1 MTVGNGADTSN
12 RKDLIGTQ
20 SLVKHP
26 DGTAILVQGMANY
39 ESACRMFPANPVMA
53 WEGGTYDLKN
63 YWLGTLLTRQTIVWA
78 SNPIPQIV
86 RHLIESLP
94 WREDWDAKRVR
105 VVAPTE
111 VTQCFS
117 PTDAESRG
125 LRRQWLMQQL
135 RPVVAQEAS
144 PAVEPGEALPSP
156 TPEPSEAPVARPAKP
171 ETGAQKASKAASA
184 TKLARKATR
193 QRTEGTS
200 WADFGL
206 VLNDDGIPLA
216 TLDNC
221 VHVIEQHPD
230 LAGHVW
236 YDSFLSKILHTW
248 GVDVPREWTDYDDI
262 RLALYMQR
270 DIGIP
275 RVSPTLVADA
285 VVCYAMREVRNCA
298 YDWLDSLQWDGKERL
313 NLLATLGFGAE
324 STDYTAAVC
333 RNLLLAMVKRVFSPG
348 CKSDYMPVFEGSQ
361 GVGKSKLLNI
371 LGGEWFAELHMDWNN
386 KDFYCALQ
394 GKMLL
399 EIGELHAFKQTDVDK
414 IKGIVS
420 CAVDRYREPFG
431 RHTKDFPRQGVFAGT
446 TNRDDWNRDDTGA
459 RRFWPVL
466 CGTLDHEWVR
476 ANRDQLFAEAVHVIR
491 AGGSYWEVPWG
502 DAQAQQDERRAADTW
517 DDAVT
522 AWLVG
527 RTKVT
532 LAEVMAGAVDLDAAH
547 QSLSDQQRMG
557 RVMKKVGWVKK
568 LERVAGIQRKVWVN
582 PLALDLEPADPG
594 F

>member
-1 MTVGNGADTSN
+1 MSDRILIVDAAHQAIAAAQFPSLLVLGN
-12 RKDLIGTQ
+12 K
-20 SLVKHP
+20 
-26 DGTAILVQGMANY
+26 
-39 ESACRMFPANPVMA
+39 
-53 WEGGTYDLKN
+53 
-63 YWLGTLLTRQTIVWA
+63 
-78 SNPIPQIV
+78 
-86 RHLIESLP
+86 
-94 WREDWDAKRVR
+94 
-105 VVAPTE
+105 
-111 VTQCFS
+111 
-117 PTDAESRG
+117 PTDDATLSFDAGALSGKTVYLWCHYAALLAKELAPAVPDLGIVNGDKTPMSFQSQPGAALTYLRTNVRRYRPPTSKSDPWATPDNIAAPESV
-125 LRRQWLMQQL
+125 QA
-135 RPVVAQEAS
+135 VVEAS
-144 PAVEPGEALPSP
+144 KPAD
-156 TPEPSEAPVARPAKP
+156 
-171 ETGAQKASKAASA
+171 TGAQKAAKAASA

-206 VLNDDGIPLA
+206 VLNDDGIPIT

-275 RVSPTLVADA
+275 RVSPTLVSDA

-313 NLLATLGFGAE
+313 CLLATLGFGAE
-324 STDYTAAVC
+324 SNDYTAAVC
-333 RNLLLAMVKRVFSPG
+333 RNLILAMVKRVFEPG

-476 ANRDQLFAEAVHVIR
+476 SNRDQLFAEAVHVIR
-491 AGGSYWEVPWG
+491 SGGSYWEVPWG

-522 AWLVG
+522 AWLIG
-527 RTKVT
+527 RNRCT
-532 LAEVMAGAVDLDAAH
+532 LAEVMSGAVDLDAAH
-547 QSLSDQQRMG
+547 QTLSDQQRMG
-557 RVMKKVGWVKK
+557 RVMKKMGWIKRNVK
-568 LERVAGIQRKVWVN
+568 ENGIQRKVWVN
-582 PLALDLEPADPG
+582 PLTLDLPEPPTPD

>member
-1 MTVGNGADTSN
+1 MTSDRILIVDAAHQAIAAAQFPSLLVLGNKPTDDATLSFKADILSGKTVYLWCHYAALLAEELNGSVPDLGIVNGNKTPMSFASQPGAAITYLKANVRRYKPPASKSDPWAT
-12 RKDLIGTQ
+12 
-20 SLVKHP
+20 P
-26 DGTAILVQGMANY
+26 DNIARQAGVQAVAEAI
-39 ESACRMFPANPVMA
+39 ESKSVDPPVMTQA
-53 WEGGTYDLKN
+53 PK
-63 YWLGTLLTRQTIVWA
+63 
-78 SNPIPQIV
+78 
-86 RHLIESLP
+86 
-94 WREDWDAKRVR
+94 AKRKVR
-105 VVAPTE
+105 E
-111 VTQCFS
+111 
-117 PTDAESRG
+117 
-125 LRRQWLMQQL
+125 
-135 RPVVAQEAS
+135 
-144 PAVEPGEALPSP
+144 
-156 TPEPSEAPVARPAKP
+156 
-171 ETGAQKASKAASA
+171 
-184 TKLARKATR
+184 
-193 QRTEGTS
+193 RTEGTS

-206 VLNDDGIPLA
+206 VLNDDGIPIT

-230 LAGHVW
+230 LAGHIW

-248 GVDVPREWTDYDDI
+248 GVDVPREWADYDDI

-275 RVSPTLVADA
+275 RVSPSLVADA
-285 VVCYAMREVRNCA
+285 VICYAMREVRNCA
-298 YDWLDSLQWDGKERL
+298 YDWLDSLQWDGRERL

-324 STDYTAAVC
+324 SNDYTAAVC
-333 RNLLLAMVKRVFSPG
+333 RNLVLAMVKRVFSPG

-466 CGTLDHEWVR
+466 CGKLDHEWVR
-476 ANRDQLFAEAVHVIR
+476 VNRDQLFAEAVHVIR

-517 DDAVT
+517 DDAVA

-527 RTKVT
+527 RNKCT

-547 QSLSDQQRMG
+547 QTLSDQQRMG

-582 PLALDLEPADPG
+582 PLTLDLPEPPVPE